1 MNGYDKFIKLHK
13 TDTVVFAEPK
23 YDSSEKTLVKVQND
37 LAVMGCDIVS
47 LPKDKTILHHA
58 SSEDLMIMIDLLKP
72 KYYIPV
78 KGEYRYMVNNANIA
92 TELNMAPDNI
102 ILKQN
107 GDVIEFKN
115 GEYNKENLDHIK
127 INDILID
134 GTSTE
139 DVGELVIKDRE
150 MLSENGIV
158 LISATISKKDK
169 VILVGPE
176 VTTRGFIYVKDS
188 SEMIEEIKKLA
199 LSIIE
204 RNMTKNFV
212 EYNKIKNEI
221 REELGK
227 YLYHETEC
235 KPMIIAV
242 VQEV

>member
-1 MNGYDKFIKLHK
+1 
-13 TDTVVFAEPK
+13 
-23 YDSSEKTLVKVQND
+23 
-37 LAVMGCDIVS
+37 
-47 LPKDKTILHHA
+47 
-58 SSEDLMIMIDLLKP
+58 
-72 KYYIPV
+72 
-78 KGEYRYMVNNANIA
+78 MVNNANIA
-92 TELNMAPDNI
+92 LELNIPKENI

-107 GDVIEFKN
+107 GDIIEFNN
-115 GEYNKENLDHIK
+115 GELNTENFDHIK

-134 GTSTE
+134 GNSTE

-169 VILVGPE
+169 VVLVGPE

-188 SEMIEEIKKLA
+188 SEMIEEIKKISLA
-199 LSIIE
+199 IIE
-204 RNMTKNFV
+204 RNITENYI

-227 YLYHETEC
+227 YLYQETEC

>member
-1 MNGYDKFIKLHK
+1 
-13 TDTVVFAEPK
+13 
-23 YDSSEKTLVKVQND
+23 
-37 LAVMGCDIVS
+37 
-47 LPKDKTILHHA
+47 
-58 SSEDLMIMIDLLKP
+58 MIDLLKP

-92 TELNMAPDNI
+92 MELNMPAENI
-102 ILKQN
+102 LLKQN
-107 GDVIEFKN
+107 GDVIEINN
-115 GEYNKENLDHIK
+115 GELNKECFDHIK

-134 GTSTE
+134 GNSTE

-158 LISATISKKDK
+158 LVSATISKKEK
-169 VILVGPE
+169 TILVGPE
-176 VTTRGFIYVKDS
+176 ITTRGFIYVKDS
-188 SEMIEEIKKLA
+188 AEMIEEIKKIS

-204 RNMTKNFV
+204 RNISENYV